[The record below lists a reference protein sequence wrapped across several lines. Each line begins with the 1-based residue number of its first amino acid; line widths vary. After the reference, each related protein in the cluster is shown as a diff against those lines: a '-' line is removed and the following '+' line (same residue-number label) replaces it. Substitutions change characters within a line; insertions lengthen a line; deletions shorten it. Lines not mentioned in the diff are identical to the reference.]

1 MKIIDI
7 GKCIDNVDPK
17 GMGRIRVSRYNDLTA
32 ENEKAID
39 YEPWSDRDLFLA
51 LPFLPSNINF
61 IPEIGQSVKIITY
74 NTRHE
79 TINKEYIA
87 GPFTTMYDYNNQT
100 FSQQV
105 ADTTYGNSVK
115 KKPDIRD
122 ADGIYINKKSENTFA
137 KETDFALYGK
147 FGSDILFTENGLQ
160 LRGGKLLSKEASSV
174 VNKTIQLD
182 YPLMAKK
189 SSRIYLKKFPK
200 TMVLYK
206 YPKITDVPDNKN
218 LNYVVEY
225 TVDKLTPTTGNT
237 ATVELYVYKVIN
249 PLGDRFKTNF
259 FTEHTDIPLAAC
271 QLINEDNSASTPTY
285 TITGITSVPDIYM
298 EIRDTLFTLRDKGLE
313 SLSTLFDF
321 NSTTNDIHPF
331 YFRPTSEFK
340 KRTYPSAD
348 TGSTYNQ
355 TVVFNN
361 IKISTIGPAS
371 GLVWSRE
378 RATPTITPVVTIE
391 KEIRVDPDTPEQ
403 SFGAVTADK
412 FYLLS
417 TDLGEN
423 NTSTPVPFYD
433 LNKYELTQEDYIRK
447 IEPNTF
453 SMVRGE
459 NLVVL
464 LKSIIDVIFSHV
476 HNPLRSISGQPN
488 YEDGNTLKEQL
499 KTLENDILNK
509 SIRIN

>member
-7 GKCIDNVDPK
+7 GKCIDNIDPK
-17 GMGRIRVSRYNDLTA
+17 GIGRIRVSRYNDYTA
-32 ENEKAID
+32 EIERAID

-61 IPEIGQSVKIITY
+61 IPEIGQSVKILTY
-74 NTRHE
+74 NTSHE

-122 ADGIYINKKSENTFA
+122 ADGIFINKKSENTFA
-137 KETDFALYGK
+137 KESDFALYGK

-206 YPKITDVPDNKN
+206 YSKTIDVPDNKN

-225 TVDKLTPTTGNT
+225 TVDNLKPTTGNT
-237 ATVELYVYKVIN
+237 ATIKLYVYKVTN

-259 FTEHTDIPLAAC
+259 FTEHTDMPLAAC

-298 EIRDTLFTLRDKGLE
+298 EIRDKLFILRDKGLE
-313 SLSTLFDF
+313 SLSTLLSFT
-321 NSTTNDIHPF
+321 STTNDIHPF

-348 TGSTYNQ
+348 TESTYNQ
-355 TVVFNN
+355 TVVLNN
-361 IKISTIGPAS
+361 IKVSTIGPAS
-371 GLVWSRE
+371 GLIWSKE
-378 RATPTITPVVTIE
+378 RATPTSTPVTTIE
-391 KEIRVDPDTPEQ
+391 KEIKVDPNTPEQ
-403 SFGAVTADK
+403 SFGAITSDK
-412 FYLLS
+412 FFILS

-423 NTSTPVPFYD
+423 NTSDPVPFND
-433 LNKYELTQEDYIRK
+433 LDKYELTQEDYVRK
-447 IEPNTF
+447 IGPRTF

-459 NLVVL
+459 NLVAILETMVE
-464 LKSIIDVIFSHV
+464 VIFSHV
-476 HNPLRSISGQPN
+476 HNPLMPISGQPN
-488 YEDGNTLKEQL
+488 YEQGNVLKEQL